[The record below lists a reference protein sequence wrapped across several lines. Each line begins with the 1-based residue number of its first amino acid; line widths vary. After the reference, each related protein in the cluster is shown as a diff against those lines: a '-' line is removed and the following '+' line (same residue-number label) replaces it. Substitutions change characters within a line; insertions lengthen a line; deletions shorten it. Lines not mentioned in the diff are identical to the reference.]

1 MAIGPL
7 INLAGSV
14 VHSLFQANPG
24 STPANSTPFAQILNS
39 LEQVQQT
46 NPAQYKT
53 VMQQL
58 SSNLQAGAQLAT
70 ASGNAT
76 LASQLSRLSADFTVA
91 STTGQLPNAPDLAQ
105 AFAARPAVSPAA
117 SIIGSTLS
125 GTGISLHR

>member
-7 INLAGSV
+7 INLAGNV
-14 VHSLFQANPG
+14 VHSLFQANSG
-24 STPANSTPFAQILNS
+24 STSANSTPFAQILSS

-46 NPAQYKT
+46 NPAQYKAVT
-53 VMQQL
+53 QRL
-58 SSNLQAGAQLAT
+58 STDLQAGAQLAT

-76 LASQLSRLSADFTVA
+76 LAGQLSRLSADFTVA

-125 GTGISLHR
+125 ATGISLHR